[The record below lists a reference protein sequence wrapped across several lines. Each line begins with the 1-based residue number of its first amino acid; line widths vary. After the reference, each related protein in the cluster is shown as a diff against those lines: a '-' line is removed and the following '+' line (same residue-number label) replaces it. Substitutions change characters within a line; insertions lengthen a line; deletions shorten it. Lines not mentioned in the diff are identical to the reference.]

1 MAGTKAGAAKAKAK
15 MMEKY
20 GEDYYATIGKE
31 GGKAS
36 TTGGF
41 YGDRELAVRAG
52 RIGGKASKRGK
63 STKLPK
69 EVTNNISEIGN
80 YEDIKEVI

>member
-1 MAGTKAGAAKAKAK
+1 MAGTKAGAAKAKK
-15 MMEKY
+15 TMEEKY
-20 GEDYYATIGKE
+20 GKNYYAEIGKV

-52 RIGGKASKRGK
+52 RKGGKASKRGK
-63 STKLPK
+63 SKKLPK